1 MGSLQQHEPPFSPS
15 QRRTTP
21 GGSLGLV
28 EIRQRRLV
36 PKGGR
41 RLHKERDGRLV
52 RPSINPEHQTETPAT
67 ITAPCPITQPSKVL
81 SRNDPHE
88 GLGSSSPPA
97 AAASVEPHLS
107 EASKGGRGRSGAL
120 AHLLTPAIPHCSFLA
135 KEDASMFYS
144 SRPILPYVNS
154 DEFPGVK
161 GEQSTPCVS
170 HPTRASWD
178 LAGIA
183 SLSVVAPRPE
193 PPHHF
198 MGLRRAPFAEHSL
211 LLPACL
217 THTHAYMLSKRTH
230 AVDPLAQRRLSLVE
244 PKGLLDRM
252 WHPHIAHLAL
262 HLFEPRSFSPPFY

>member
-1 MGSLQQHEPPFSPS
+1 MRSPQQYEPSFSFS
-15 QRRTTP
+15 QRQTTP
-21 GGSLGLV
+21 GGSLGFV
-28 EIRQRRLV
+28 EIRQRHLV

-41 RLHKERDGRLV
+41 RLHKEKDSRLV
-52 RPSINPEHQTETPAT
+52 RPSINPEHQTKTLAT
-67 ITAPCPITQPSKVL
+67 IIAPCLVTQPSKVP
-81 SRNDPHE
+81 SRNDQRE
-88 GLGSSSPPA
+88 GLGPSSPPA
-97 AAASVEPHLS
+97 AAASLEPHLS

-120 AHLLTPAIPHCSFLA
+120 AHLLPPAIPHCSFLA
-135 KEDASMFYS
+135 KEEAWMFYS

-211 LLPACL
+211 PLPACL
-217 THTHAYMLSKRTH
+217 THAYMLSKK
-230 AVDPLAQRRLSLVE
+230 PM
-244 PKGLLDRM
+244 P
-252 WHPHIAHLAL
+252 
-262 HLFEPRSFSPPFY
+262 